1 MSVNMTVL
9 ENSVKE
15 FQNILTLM
23 IAFVTDEVKGPKE
36 VLPMKETLLG
46 TLQIHLPDAEAQL

>member
-1 MSVNMTVL
+1 MTVL